1 MYLATTPV
9 LSIERANDLG
19 LFLARYE
26 IHVTGL
32 QVFHITEDGRRVK
45 DDPTADAIKNTAE
58 SGAASAIG
66 SEVAVA
72 AGISFVLP
80 PAALLA
86 AIAAIPPLLKKQN
99 DLRKKQAGGSAG
111 SKAVSSEV
119 GFDLAD
125 VSARRRKW
133 AEWLLSVYAARHD
146 WQLRGLHHPEQLA
159 LGARYAATHAGDP
172 PPWGDRD
179 GAGQWQPPAWAG
191 GGRRADPPRDEHP
204 QRKRG
209 ARGLLRDLW

>member
-58 SGAASAIG
+58 TGAASAIG

-86 AIAAIPPLLKKQN
+86 AIAALPVLAKKQN
-99 DLRKKQAGGSAG
+99 DLRKKQVGGSAG
-111 SKAVSSEV
+111 SKAVMSELC
-119 GFDLAD
+119 FDLAD
-125 VSARRRKW
+125 VSAKRRKW

-172 PPWGDRD
+172 PPWADR
-179 GAGQWQPPAWAG
+179 
-191 GGRRADPPRDEHP
+191 GRGADPPRDEHP
-204 QRKRG
+204 QRPEAGQRQPGGKLR
-209 ARGLLRDLW
+209 RLWRDLL